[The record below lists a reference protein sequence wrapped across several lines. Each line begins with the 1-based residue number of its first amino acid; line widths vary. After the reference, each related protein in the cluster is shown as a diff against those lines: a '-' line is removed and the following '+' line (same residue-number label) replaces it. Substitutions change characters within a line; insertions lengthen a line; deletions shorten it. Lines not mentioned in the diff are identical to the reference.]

1 MEQKINKNTVIEDF
15 PLNLALVDLLPVIF
29 FGLTSIFLGLIFN
42 SLIFII
48 GALITFISGLLKVIW
63 KIIVATKKKN
73 IWFLFIQM
81 RIIMPIGFLIMI
93 VGFILYCLN
102 NDITLFFNSLFNITS
117 IIFLILGLIGLV
129 AMIICSIKLDSSDLK
144 SNWIEEGINSVTQL
158 FIFIAILVTYLIK

>member
-1 MEQKINKNTVIEDF
+1 MKQKINKNTIIEDF

-29 FGLTSIFLGLIFN
+29 FGLISVFLGLIFN
-42 SLIFII
+42 SLIFIV
-48 GALITFISGLLKVIW
+48 GALITFTSGLLKVIW

-144 SNWIEEGINSVTQL
+144 SNWIEESINSVTQL
-158 FIFIAILVTYLIK
+158 FIFIAILVAYLIK

>member
-1 MEQKINKNTVIEDF
+1 MKQKINKNTIIEDF

-73 IWFLFIQM
+73 IWLLFIQM

-144 SNWIEEGINSVTQL
+144 SNWIEESINSVTQL
-158 FIFIAILVTYLIK
+158 FIFIAILVAYLIK

>member
-1 MEQKINKNTVIEDF
+1 MKQKINKNTVIEDF

-48 GALITFISGLLKVIW
+48 GALIIFISGLLKVIW
-63 KIIVATKKKN
+63 KIIIATKKKN

-102 NDITLFFNSLFNITS
+102 NDITLFFNYLFNITS

-158 FIFIAILVTYLIK
+158 FIFIAILATYLIK

>member
-1 MEQKINKNTVIEDF
+1 MKQKINKNTVIEDF

-48 GALITFISGLLKVIW
+48 GALIIFISGLLKVIW
-63 KIIVATKKKN
+63 KIIIATKKKN

-102 NDITLFFNSLFNITS
+102 NDITLFFNYLFNITS